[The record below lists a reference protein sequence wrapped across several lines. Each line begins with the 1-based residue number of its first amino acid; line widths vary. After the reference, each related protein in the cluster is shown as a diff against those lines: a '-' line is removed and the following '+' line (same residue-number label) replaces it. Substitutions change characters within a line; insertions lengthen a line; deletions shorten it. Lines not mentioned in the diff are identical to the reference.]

1 MRKFMLLLSLVALAA
16 PIAAFASAPPTPTQT
31 ANAMCAADKATLGTA
46 FVTTYATNASKSNA
60 WGKCVSSHAKAANN
74 AVNNASKSCK
84 AQLAD
89 ANFAAAHGGKTFAQF
104 YGTGK
109 NDKNALAK
117 CASIKAQASSKAEQ
131 LARTNPARTCRT
143 LRTQLV
149 ANTFIATFG
158 TARNAFG
165 KCTSWAAGL
174 QTQSENAASATCRT
188 AQDASATTF
197 AANYTSN
204 ADAFGKCVSSTA
216 SAQAKAKLQATIA
229 AVSAC
234 KAEQTNLAAFNAKY
248 GSFKSCV
255 AQNTKT
261 A

>member
-1 MRKFMLLLSLVALAA
+1 MRRILVTALLVFAVAPVAA
-16 PIAAFASAPPTPTQT
+16 SVAAGGTDATKAASAACAASQAKVGATVFAQAYTSFG
-31 ANAMCAADKATLGTA
+31 ACVSAMTSVEQQNIASAQASCAAD
-46 FVTTYATNASKSNA
+46 
-60 WGKCVSSHAKAANN
+60 
-74 AVNNASKSCK
+74 
-84 AQLAD
+84 QAD
-89 ANFAAAHGGKTFAQF
+89 PVGFAALHGGKTFAQF

-131 LARTNPARTCRT
+131 LARTNPSRTCRSA
-143 LRTQLV
+143 RTQLGV
-149 ANTFIATFG
+149 STFNLTYG
-158 TARNAFG
+158 NARNAFG
-165 KCTSWAAGL
+165 KCVSKVTSL

-197 AANYTSN
+197 ASSYGSSAN
-204 ADAFGKCVSSTA
+204 AFGKCVSSNA
-216 SAQAKAKLQATIA
+216 SVEAKAKLQATLA
-229 AVSAC
+229 AATGC
-234 KAEQTNLAAFNAKY
+234 AAERTANVAAFNSKY

>member
-1 MRKFMLLLSLVALAA
+1 MRRILVTALLAFAVAPVAASVAAGGSDATKNASVACTAIKSHMLAA
-16 PIAAFASAPPTPTQT
+16 DFAHAYGTFGGCVSALTPVEKQNVASAQAACTAEQSDATFT
-31 ANAMCAADKATLGTA
+31 AN
-46 FVTTYATNASKSNA
+46 
-60 WGKCVSSHAKAANN
+60 
-74 AVNNASKSCK
+74 
-84 AQLAD
+84 
-89 ANFAAAHGGKTFAQF
+89 HGGKTFAQF

-109 NDKNALAK
+109 GDKNALAK
-117 CASIKAQASSKAEQ
+117 CVSTKAQAASKAEQ

-255 AQNTKT
+255 AQKTKT